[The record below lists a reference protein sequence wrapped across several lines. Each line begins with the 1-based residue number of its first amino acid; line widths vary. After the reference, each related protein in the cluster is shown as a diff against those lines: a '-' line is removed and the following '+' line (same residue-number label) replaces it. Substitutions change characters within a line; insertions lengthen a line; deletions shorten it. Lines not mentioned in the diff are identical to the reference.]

1 MKNTHVFVWIHQ
13 ICKVQAVDDGPLI
26 LDLEIVILEVATN
39 FFFHF

>member
-26 LDLEIVILEVATN
+26 LDLEIVILEVAKDISS
-39 FFFHF
+39 HA